1 MIGISNILHSNRA
14 FIKSFLGNLRWRR
27 LFPPELP
34 ATASGPTA
42 AESTPATG
50 GAVSLPAGLN
60 HRLCHPLHREK
71 QIPGAPS
78 CSVDS
83 ERVTGLNVQGAAGE
97 TAQDAAG
104 QAGGD
109 ADPRIIGD
117 ARWAATHVGVLC
129 NEGPERDPG
138 RVRIY
143 PRRWKTSKEDSN
155 E

>member
-1 MIGISNILHSNRA
+1 MIGISNILHSNRS
-14 FIKSFLGNLRWRR
+14 FIKSFLGNLRWKR
-27 LFPPELP
+27 LSPPELP
-34 ATASGPTA
+34 AVASRPA
-42 AESTPATG
+42 AVECAPATG
-50 GAVSLPAGLN
+50 GDAALPAGLN
-60 HRLCHPLHREK
+60 HRLCHPLHREE

-83 ERVTGLNVQGAAGE
+83 ERVAGLNVQEAAGE
-97 TAQDAAG
+97 TAEDAAG
-104 QAGGD
+104 QAGCD
-109 ADPRIIGD
+109 ADLRAVGD
-117 ARWAATHVGVLC
+117 ARWLKTHVGVLC